1 MTHYILVDADE
12 RAGPQQGHARDG
24 PKIHIDRIGVHVFK
38 IANAGPD
45 EGGLLPLVVG
55 LRPVLSLL
63 PLLATIHIIF
73 PSFILLV
80 LSEPW
85 FLRLWPV
92 ALIGRA
98 GTGMMNGSRCGRR
111 WRRHYL
117 DTQSLK
123 PEQERG
129 LVREGGHAFLF
140 PVYHTLGHVVDG
152 VDVPDIHDLPVVLA
166 SVSSI
171 LDTVLSLH
179 PPPLSST
186 CSIRSRYHGSDQD
199 VLITR
204 QLFSAAI
211 LRRRQQPRRLA
222 ALGNARQRS
231 AVVLTR
237 FAPRA
242 RCNLGTPLSPVTTSV
257 ASSGSSTLSPPSASM
272 RSYTSLKS
280 NFPGTTNSVTSARR
294 GGIVSSPSGMERS
307 PRPPNS
313 LRSEDS

>member
-222 ALGNARQRS
+222 ALGNAQQRS
-231 AVVLTR
+231 ATLGSGTHQIR
-237 FAPRA
+237 PQSPLQPRHAPQPRHHK
-242 RCNLGTPLSPVTTSV
+242 RRLVRIQHPL
-257 ASSGSSTLSPPSASM
+257 ASQRVDALIH
-272 RSYTSLKS
+272 
-280 NFPGTTNSVTSARR
+280 FPQVQF
-294 GGIVSSPSGMERS
+294 
-307 PRPPNS
+307 PRNHEQ
-313 LRSEDS
+313 RDFC